1 MPAWSSAIHLIVQT
15 DWTYFVFFWFVLVWN
30 WFTGKVEIVWMP
42 EIRVWEVDL
51 CDIWE
56 LGVYLRRSQLKLGLR
71 LRVAIGAIAFNANA
85 DNDNY
90 ENDESKNRQAN
101 RKGLFGAWRFHGV
114 TSTAIISKSYL
125 TQRTTITL
133 KTA

>member
-1 MPAWSSAIHLIVQT
+1 
-15 DWTYFVFFWFVLVWN
+15 
-30 WFTGKVEIVWMP
+30 
-42 EIRVWEVDL
+42 
-51 CDIWE
+51 

-101 RKGLFGAWRFHGV
+101 RKGLFGA
-114 TSTAIISKSYL
+114 
-125 TQRTTITL
+125 
-133 KTA
+133 